1 MEVNDVTKYIM
12 MSNNTEDL
20 NHIKR
25 MLQMRREDIARGL
38 RHTLLP
44 GDRVKVDS
52 SRLNY
57 VNIVK
62 VKRTKA
68 IVTDDNNQKWDI
80 PLTLISTHNI
90 EHKVR

>member
-62 VKRTKA
+62 VKK
-68 IVTDDNNQKWDI
+68 N
-80 PLTLISTHNI
+80 
-90 EHKVR
+90 